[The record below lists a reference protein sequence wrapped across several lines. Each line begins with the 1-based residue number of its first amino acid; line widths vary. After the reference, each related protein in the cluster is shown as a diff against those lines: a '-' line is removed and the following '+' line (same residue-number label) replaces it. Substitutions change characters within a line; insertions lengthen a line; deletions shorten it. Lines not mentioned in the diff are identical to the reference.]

1 MAFNAGHIHFSTLK
15 RSYHSSTIITEQSN
29 YKTKAF
35 QVEIEVRH
43 DLRSAC
49 FTDTPKFLE
58 TFFPILDDR
67 ITDILS
73 KIDNS
78 LWHNFPDSSD
88 KTRKEKSYYMPF
100 VDLAN
105 AIHAACGKGV
115 RPNRW
120 LSDPHRSP
128 LSYDTKA
135 ADLQPDIIAALGV
148 PDNTSVESSVPTKV
162 PWYRVLVPMEVKKDN
177 VEKAAAVQLFTYIR
191 QVLHES
197 VDRRFVFGLVL
208 ADRNITVYLADR
220 SGVLGSTNFNMHD
233 VRYHFLCHI
242 S

>member
-58 TFFPILDDR
+58 TFFPILDDK
-67 ITDILS
+67 IIDILS

-78 LWHNFPDSSD
+78 LWHNFSDSSD
-88 KTRKEKSYYMPF
+88 KTRKGKSYYMPF

-128 LSYDTKA
+128 LSYDAKA

-148 PDNTSVESSVPTKV
+148 SDDTSVESSVPTKI
-162 PWYRVLVPMEVKKDN
+162 PWHGVLVPMEVKKDN

-233 VRYHFLCHI
+233 VRYYFLCHI